1 MGKEK
6 QGHKIKIE
14 FFHDVLC
21 TWCYAISPRV
31 RKIAKEYP
39 LEVIHKSFALAPT
52 PESIIEIFGSKEKGK
67 KEILNHWRSAN
78 LNDDE
83 HRINAELME
92 KREFDYPYSLPGL
105 LACKAAEAVGG
116 QEAHWDMFDR
126 VQKAHLTE
134 CKNIVEF
141 DVLLECARDIRI
153 DIDSWY
159 KAFIDRKTLDMII
172 SDLERAYQYGITGVP
187 TLVANSKYVLVG
199 AQKYETIKNWVEQII
214 KEEQIK

>member
-1 MGKEK
+1 
-6 QGHKIKIE
+6 
-14 FFHDVLC
+14 
-21 TWCYAISPRV
+21 
-31 RKIAKEYP
+31 
-39 LEVIHKSFALAPT
+39 
-52 PESIIEIFGSKEKGK
+52 
-67 KEILNHWRSAN
+67 
-78 LNDDE
+78 
-83 HRINAELME
+83 
-92 KREFDYPYSLPGL
+92 
-105 LACKAAEAVGG
+105 
-116 QEAHWDMFDR
+116 MFDR